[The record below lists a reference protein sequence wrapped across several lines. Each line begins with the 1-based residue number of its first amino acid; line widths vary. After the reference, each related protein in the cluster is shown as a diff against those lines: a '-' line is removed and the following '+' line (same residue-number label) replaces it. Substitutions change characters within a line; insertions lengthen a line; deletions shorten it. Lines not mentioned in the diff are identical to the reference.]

1 MIYMIDISYI
11 YIFIVWYIWYIYIY
25 ILDNYS
31 EGLSCATPTAS
42 HSIPQLAAI
51 LQKRSERGYVATPFL
66 GLNQPTWWA
75 ESTNVCTLWTNQNG
89 DLKQPKCRALLH
101 ERCHFA
107 INRCPNALRPITV
120 FGLWICRGRRTC
132 CPRHGGPGSSHTT
145 NFQIIMIDLKTLKT
159 CLRNHKASEH
169 VLFQSQS
176 WTHIHAT
183 DSINGQFRYLNRR
196 YLPYIRPIF

>member
-1 MIYMIDISYI
+1 MISWDVWL
-11 YIFIVWYIWYIYIY
+11 IFDRV
-25 ILDNYS
+25 
-31 EGLSCATPTAS
+31 
-42 HSIPQLAAI
+42 QLA
-51 LQKRSERGYVATPFL
+51 QKPEGTTLRDTMCLAERGYVATPFL

-132 CPRHGGPGSSHTT
+132 CPRHGGPGSSH
-145 NFQIIMIDLKTLKT
+145 NQFSNNHDWFKNLKNLLAK
-159 CLRNHKASEH
+159 
-169 VLFQSQS
+169 SQS
-176 WTHIHAT
+176 LWACSFPVTKLDAHPRHRLYQWPIQVPKSEVPTIYKAYFLGLEGDIH
-183 DSINGQFRYLNRR
+183 LK
-196 YLPYIRPIF
+196 